1 MANINYIPY
10 AQQQA
15 EIDRQRKYAQLLQQ
29 QASEPLES
37 QQVSGIVVPTS
48 PWLGLTKAL
57 QMGLGG
63 YMEGKAAKREAELK
77 KSGQEEAQKYFGNL
91 ADYAQG
97 KEVSGQA
104 PVTKEISGY
113 GATGPLP
120 VLNVK
125 DGQFSQAMQ
134 DTYETPTKAGMLARM
149 MQGITSENPD
159 IAKYAGTVGT
169 ALMPTETKATDLFNK
184 LDLDKLT
191 PESRQKV
198 LQTGNMAFAEFE
210 KPTMTP
216 YQIAELN
223 MRESENKVRA
233 AEAARDN
240 ARSDAQLAVANANL
254 KLSIDSR
261 DRQAKQFAYDY
272 PNLAT
277 DYAPA
282 PAGTAVPP
290 SGTPAQPTGQPT
302 SKPLSRQDQMTYNA
316 KVEPLNDAAIKLA
329 NYKQALNEVS
339 RMGSIAG
346 AGAGRIKA
354 AYGDALAAVRILQNT
369 GVYNPGEAFLL
380 DKVLRDA
387 STLTSIADP
396 TSRDQILAQL
406 EEQFKNLNSKKSV
419 IDQQFQQTPTPLVN
433 IGGKS
438 SGETAAQRAK
448 RLGL

>member
-1 MANINYIPY
+1 
-10 AQQQA
+10 
-15 EIDRQRKYAQLLQQ
+15 
-29 QASEPLES
+29 
-37 QQVSGIVVPTS
+37 
-48 PWLGLTKAL
+48 
-57 QMGLGG
+57 
-63 YMEGKAAKREAELK
+63 
-77 KSGQEEAQKYFGNL
+77 
-91 ADYAQG
+91 
-97 KEVSGQA
+97 
-104 PVTKEISGY
+104 
-113 GATGPLP
+113 
-120 VLNVK
+120 
-125 DGQFSQAMQ
+125 
-134 DTYETPTKAGMLARM
+134 
-149 MQGITSENPD
+149 
-159 IAKYAGTVGT
+159 
-169 ALMPTETKATDLFNK
+169 
-184 LDLDKLT
+184 
-191 PESRQKV
+191 
-198 LQTGNMAFAEFE
+198 
-210 KPTMTP
+210 
-216 YQIAELN
+216 
-223 MRESENKVRA
+223 MRESDNKVRA

-254 KLSIDSR
+254 KLAIDSR

>member
-1 MANINYIPY
+1 MAKIDYIPY
-10 AQQQA
+10 ANQQA
-15 EIDRQRKYAQLLQQ
+15 EIERQRKFAQLLQQ
-29 QASEPLES
+29 QGTEPLES

-48 PWLGLTKAL
+48 PWLGLAKML
-57 QMGLGG
+57 QAGLGG
-63 YMEGKAAKREAELK
+63 YMEGKASDREAALK

-216 YQIAELN
+216 YQITELN

-254 KLSIDSR
+254 KLAIDSR

-316 KVEPLNDAAIKLA
+316 KVEPLNDAAIKLD

-387 STLTSIADP
+387 STLTSIVDP